1 MNVLLIT
8 IYYPPVISSLS
19 TMMQDLAEELSASG
33 HNVTVATAKP
43 HDDLNL
49 TSNARK
55 KSFATF
61 SIEKDIHVI
70 RVNTPPL
77 KNKVFFLRG
86 LIQFMLP
93 HIFFNNIRKYLRGKL
108 DVVFVST
115 PPLPLAMLGSK
126 IKKIYG
132 SRYILSVQD
141 IYPQSVIDVG
151 IMKNEIIIKFFE
163 YLESRAYR
171 YSDFITSHT
180 QGNRNF
186 LIKNKGISP
195 LKIFFIPNWIDVIP
209 YINIKKTGLYRK
221 RYGLEGK
228 FIFLFAGVIGPGQ
241 GLHLLINAIITL
253 KKIPED
259 ICFLIVGTG
268 SEKKSLQK
276 IIKAKSIN
284 NILFKPFVP
293 IEDYP
298 LLVKDADVGVICL
311 NSKLKTPVVPGKLA
325 AFLAASIPVLAFL
338 NKESDGHLI
347 IKEADCGYSIN
358 SNASAAEINNII
370 LKIYNEKD
378 KFSQYGKNGHNYLL
392 KHYKKDIC
400 IEKIKHLF
408 KATI

>member
-1 MNVLLIT
+1 
-8 IYYPPVISSLS
+8 
-19 TMMQDLAEELSASG
+19 
-33 HNVTVATAKP
+33 
-43 HDDLNL
+43 
-49 TSNARK
+49 
-55 KSFATF
+55 
-61 SIEKDIHVI
+61 
-70 RVNTPPL
+70 
-77 KNKVFFLRG
+77 
-86 LIQFMLP
+86 MLP